1 MKNKKVLITFIIL
14 FIVLI
19 SLLAYKFI
27 SYKKYSNLEITRI
40 VYSYGGGFGTE
51 KETATKTI
59 TINSDGSVIFSNS
72 YNSLTDSFS
81 IDLSKYVEL
90 TNYIKKR
97 MSLFDGKVI
106 KEDNATDGTTSHII
120 IETNDGEKYEV
131 GGYMI
136 IDKKYE
142 ETETK
147 ILDIVGY
154 DRFKEYVNMIEKD
167 NDDTDQVIVE
177 VSYSY
182 GGGYGTEISAAS
194 KRISINFE
202 GTAKF
207 TNSYNS
213 YEKTI
218 DIDKDKYYK
227 LVDYINLHKNIFD
240 GVNESKDIMDGF
252 SSSLMIK
259 TENGQTYKI
268 GGYMVEDEVY
278 QEIVWMIYDIVDR
291 EVFDEYVDNIK

>member
-1 MKNKKVLITFIIL
+1 MKNKKMLIIFIII

-40 VYSYGGGFGTE
+40 VYSYGGGFGTK

-59 TINSDGSVIFSNS
+59 TINSDGLVTFSNS
-72 YNSLTDSFS
+72 YNSLIDSFS

-97 MSLFDGKVI
+97 MSLFNWKII

-120 IETNDGEKYEV
+120 IETNGGEKYEV
-131 GGYMI
+131 GGYMVVNKEYKEI
-136 IDKKYE
+136 EAMIK
-142 ETETK
+142 ET
-147 ILDIVGY
+147 IRY
-154 DRFKEYVNMIEKD
+154 DRFKEYINKIEKD
-167 NDDTDQVIVE
+167 NYDTDQVIVE
-177 VSYSY
+177 VTYSY
-182 GGGYGTEISAAS
+182 GGGYGTQIAAAS

-207 TNSYNS
+207 TNDYNS
-213 YEKTI
+213 YEKTV

>member
-1 MKNKKVLITFIIL
+1 MV
-14 FIVLI
+14 
-19 SLLAYKFI
+19 
-27 SYKKYSNLEITRI
+27 
-40 VYSYGGGFGTE
+40 
-51 KETATKTI
+51 
-59 TINSDGSVIFSNS
+59 
-72 YNSLTDSFS
+72 
-81 IDLSKYVEL
+81 
-90 TNYIKKR
+90 
-97 MSLFDGKVI
+97 
-106 KEDNATDGTTSHII
+106 
-120 IETNDGEKYEV
+120 
-131 GGYMI
+131 

-147 ILDIVGY
+147 ILDIVGH

-182 GGGYGTEISAAS
+182 GGGYGTRISAAS
-194 KRISINFE
+194 KRISINSE

-268 GGYMVEDEVY
+268 GGYMVEDEAY

>member
-1 MKNKKVLITFIIL
+1 MVVNKE
-14 FIVLI
+14 
-19 SLLAYKFI
+19 YK
-27 SYKKYSNLEITRI
+27 EIEAMI
-40 VYSYGGGFGTE
+40 
-51 KETATKTI
+51 KETI
-59 TINSDGSVIFSNS
+59 
-72 YNSLTDSFS
+72 
-81 IDLSKYVEL
+81 
-90 TNYIKKR
+90 R
-97 MSLFDGKVI
+97 
-106 KEDNATDGTTSHII
+106 
-120 IETNDGEKYEV
+120 
-131 GGYMI
+131 
-136 IDKKYE
+136 
-142 ETETK
+142 
-147 ILDIVGY
+147 Y
-154 DRFKEYVNMIEKD
+154 DRFKEYINKIEKD
-167 NDDTDQVIVE
+167 NYDTDQVIVE
-177 VSYSY
+177 VTYSY
-182 GGGYGTEISAAS
+182 GGGYGTQIAAAS

-207 TNSYNS
+207 TNDYNS
-213 YEKTI
+213 YEKTV

>member
-1 MKNKKVLITFIIL
+1 MKNKKVLIICIIV

-19 SLLAYKFI
+19 SLLVYKFI
-27 SYKKYSNLEITRI
+27 SYKKYSNLDITRI
-40 VYSYGGGFGTE
+40 VYSYGGGFGTK

-120 IETNDGEKYEV
+120 IETNGGEKYKV

-147 ILDIVGY
+147 ILDIVGH

-182 GGGYGTEISAAS
+182 GGGYGTRISAAS